1 MKSKFFWENLRSG
14 PVFKKK
20 YKKPIGNSY
29 PIVFFLL
36 SRCVYMYVF
45 MKKKHLNTMASIILH
60 IWRHEIY
67 TTLVRNFTIFFP
79 DMKSIFIYYQQ
90 KTIFKT

>member
-29 PIVFFLL
+29 PIVFFFTFKMCLYV
-36 SRCVYMYVF
+36 CVYE
-45 MKKKHLNTMASIILH
+45 KKTLKHDGQ
-60 IWRHEIY
+60 Y
-67 TTLVRNFTIFFP
+67 NFTHLEA
-79 DMKSIFIYYQQ
+79 
-90 KTIFKT
+90 

>member
-45 MKKKHLNTMASIILH
+45 MKKK
-60 IWRHEIY
+60 
-67 TTLVRNFTIFFP
+67 TLKHDGQYNFTHLEA
-79 DMKSIFIYYQQ
+79 
-90 KTIFKT
+90 